1 MLYAYYIGVTRCK
14 IYKAPQQ
21 LSRLRKGVSFRG
33 SRKGN
38 VIKMK
43 QKRSRAA
50 KQNTAKPSVRKVGT
64 MLGSGAI
71 CVLTVGMISVIGL
84 LGNNDAKDLGKGKRA
99 ANVNTAETERE
110 ECAYTALDTVTWRKA
125 SINEYEIAEVSAK
138 EKKNASDAEEKTS
151 GTETTTSAT
160 EKKTETEK
168 EEKKDAEVSKAE
180 AESSAETKKAENKI
194 NKIAKT
200 SLYVE
205 SAVNLRSE
213 PSKSAAVIE
222 VIDADEEVVVD
233 GCTVDGIWYSVKHGN
248 SKGYALTEYFT
259 GKSPES
265 KTASDKGEGK
275 KNDDNVV
282 IEIKDDK
289 GTHNGT
295 IKYTDEEY
303 EMLCYVLQGEVGDC
317 SEASKIAVAN
327 VIINR
332 VKSSQF
338 PNSISGVLTAPSQFD
353 AVYGYYNGST
363 VPTQNTRD
371 CAARA
376 LAGEDNTGG
385 AIYYYAPQYC
395 GGSSSSW
402 FESLQFCL
410 EVDGQRYFKNW

>member
-1 MLYAYYIGVTRCK
+1 MPITSGQLGVKYIK
-14 IYKAPQQ
+14 
-21 LSRLRKGVSFRG
+21 LRSNSHGCGRESPHRG

-84 LGNNDAKDLGKGKRA
+84 LGNNDAKANSKGKRA

-168 EEKKDAEVSKAE
+168 EEKKDAESGKAE
-180 AESSAETKKAENKI
+180 ADSSAETKKAENKI

-200 SLYVE
+200 SLYAV
-205 SAVNLRSE
+205 SPVNLRSE

-222 VIDADEEVVVD
+222 VIDADEKVVVD
-233 GCTVDGIWYSVKHGN
+233 GCTVDGVWYSVKHGN
-248 SKGYALTEYFT
+248 SKGYALTENFT
-259 GKSPES
+259 GTSPES
-265 KTASDKGEGK
+265 KTAAEKDKKSEDK
-275 KNDDNVV
+275 VV

-289 GTHNGT
+289 NADTTNKGT
-295 IKYTDEEY
+295 IEYTDEEY

-353 AVYGYYNGST
+353 AIYGYYNGST
-363 VPTQNTRD
+363 TPTQNTRD

-376 LAGEDNTGG
+376 LAGEDNTNG
-385 AIYYYAPQYC
+385 AIYYYAPSYC

-402 FESLQFCL
+402 FESLQLCL